1 MPDAAS
7 RVIVRPRRSLL
18 TTALASVV
26 LIMIPVFGSL
36 YFFAAQH
43 GTWLPVFVGHLTVV
57 AVCFGVLLRQ
67 LSVYAAIDD
76 HELSGRG
83 IFSPMIRVPLESI
96 ASVHLV
102 RTYVGQSSEPVRQLL
117 VSDAQGRRLFRLRG
131 SFWHPGDLDAV
142 AAALPVEPTIVREP
156 MNLRDFFRAYP
167 GSAYWFEDRPVLTTL
182 LTGLVF
188 IAVIALT
195 YLVMW
200 AAGIPLAPFPR

>member
-1 MPDAAS
+1 MPDAAR
-7 RVIVRPRRSLL
+7 RVLVRPRRSLL
-18 TTALASVV
+18 TTALLSIALV
-26 LIMIPVFGSL
+26 MIPVFGSL
-36 YFFAAQH
+36 YWFAAQH
-43 GTWLPVFVGHLTVV
+43 GSWLPVFIAHLIVV
-57 AVCFGVLLRQ
+57 ALCFAVLFRQ
-67 LSVYAAIDD
+67 LSVYTAIDD

-83 IFSPMIRVPLESI
+83 IFSPMVRVPLESI

-156 MNLRDFFRAYP
+156 MSLRDFFRAYP
-167 GSAYWFEDRPVLTTL
+167 GSAYWFEDRPVLGAV

-188 IAVIALT
+188 VGVIALT
-195 YLVMW
+195 IVVMW
-200 AAGIPLAPFPR
+200 AMGIPLAMFRG